1 MTHTAPEHTDAHW
14 LAFSV
19 RLAKENV
26 AAGGGPFGAII
37 VRDGQL
43 VSTGTN
49 RVTRDND
56 PTAHAEVTAIREAGR
71 KLETFDLTGCELV
84 TSCEPCPLCLS
95 AALWARVDRII
106 YTADRYDAAK
116 AGFDDLAFYDLFDTP
131 REQWTTPV
139 QAIAIDNHTAPFD
152 AWLANTE
159 RVAY

>member
-1 MTHTAPEHTDAHW
+1 MTHTAPEPTDAHW

-56 PTAHAEVTAIREAGR
+56 PTAHA
-71 KLETFDLTGCELV
+71 
-84 TSCEPCPLCLS
+84 
-95 AALWARVDRII
+95 
-106 YTADRYDAAK
+106 
-116 AGFDDLAFYDLFDTP
+116 
-131 REQWTTPV
+131 
-139 QAIAIDNHTAPFD
+139 
-152 AWLANTE
+152 
-159 RVAY
+159 